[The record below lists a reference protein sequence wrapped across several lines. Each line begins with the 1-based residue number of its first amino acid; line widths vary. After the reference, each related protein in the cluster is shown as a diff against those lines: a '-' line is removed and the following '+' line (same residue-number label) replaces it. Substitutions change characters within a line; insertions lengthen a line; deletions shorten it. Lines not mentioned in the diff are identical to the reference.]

1 MRQWDST
8 SDMRPFECIKICL
21 EWKHLKRTGLIT
33 IVVGTWLTLFN
44 QGDVLILG
52 DIDMFILG
60 KIFLNYLTP
69 FMVSNAGLL
78 SRESSPGPDD

>member
-1 MRQWDST
+1 
-8 SDMRPFECIKICL
+8 MRPLEYIKVCL

-33 IVVGTWLTLFN
+33 VVVGTWLTLFN
-44 QGDVLILG
+44 QGDLLLIG
-52 DIDMFILG
+52 DINMWLFG

-78 SRESSPGPDD
+78 SRESDGTHDE